1 MANHLKLSAEKK
13 ADFLAALSLGSTATA
28 AAGASGVALRT
39 FYDHKGSDPEFRD
52 AWEEAY
58 REGTELLEDEARR
71 RGAEGWDEPV
81 YYQGRVVG
89 HVRRYSDT
97 LLMFVLKARDR
108 ARYSDKSDVHLS
120 GGVTLEQMILASME
134 AEAGE

>member
-1 MANHLKLSAEKK
+1 MANHLKLTAGRK

-39 FYDHKGSDPEFRD
+39 FYDHKGSDLRD

-81 YYQGRVVG
+81 YYQGRMG
-89 HVRRYSDT
+89 DGKDSCAILTQGPLYP
-97 LLMFVLKARDR
+97 
-108 ARYSDKSDVHLS
+108 
-120 GGVTLEQMILASME
+120 GVTAV
-134 AEAGE
+134 AEPATRRAAVRVAY